1 MGCEILPFSVGF
13 RDFLFLEEIS
23 RASRKLK
30 RTGDRVVNVI
40 LTRKVVKL
48 KKGKPICRRFCVA
61 ISHFVDLPKEICSHA
76 I

>member
-13 RDFLFLEEIS
+13 RDFLFLGKIS

-48 KKGKPICRRFCVA
+48 KKGNRSA
-61 ISHFVDLPKEICSHA
+61 AAFV
-76 I
+76 